1 MTLPTSQD
9 VLMSAHNKAEYFYL
23 LVDPLAGCDDYTPVA
38 PENLAAKFGDSALTI
53 VPRADLAHD
62 EDACPRLVTL
72 SEPGASPDAAL
83 LDASA
88 RYALRD
94 AGYDKR
100 YLCAWLSSAEPPYAV
115 ASGIADRCIVKA
127 DNVERFVPFFEP
139 VRMELLLA
147 TSIEDANLYRGP
159 ISDWLYP
166 DANGHITRLRQAKT
180 HADRISDKS
189 LSVQAGAPWV
199 ARLLSAWRNTIRSE
213 ELTYAPA
220 RWQGPTLLP
229 PDATIQAYR
238 QLRDASDMGLTSLED
253 QLVFSLHR
261 LYMHP
266 RLETHPQVRAAIARA
281 AAGETSLAAQFDNY
295 SDAMWAQIVA
305 TLP

>member
-1 MTLPTSQD
+1 MSSTSVQAGNWC
-9 VLMSAHNKAEYFYL
+9 SA
-23 LVDPLAGCDDYTPVA
+23 C
-38 PENLAAKFGDSALTI
+38 
-53 VPRADLAHD
+53 
-62 EDACPRLVTL
+62 
-72 SEPGASPDAAL
+72 
-83 LDASA
+83 LDKE
-88 RYALRD
+88 REE
-94 AGYDKR
+94 
-100 YLCAWLSSAEPPYAV
+100 AWLP
-115 ASGIADRCIVKA
+115 
-127 DNVERFVPFFEP
+127 
-139 VRMELLLA
+139 LLQALA
-147 TSIEDANLYRGP
+147 RRRGGKCLSDAYVDSRTKLR
-159 ISDWLYP
+159 WQCRQ
-166 DANGHITRLRQAKT
+166 GHEWRRRPLR
-180 HADRISDKS
+180 ADRISDKS

-266 RLETHPQVRAAIARA
+266 RLETHLQVRAAIARA